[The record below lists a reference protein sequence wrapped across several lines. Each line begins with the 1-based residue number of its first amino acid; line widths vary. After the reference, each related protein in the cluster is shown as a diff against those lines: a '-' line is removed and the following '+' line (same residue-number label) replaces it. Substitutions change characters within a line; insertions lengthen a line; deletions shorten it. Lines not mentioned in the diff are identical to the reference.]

1 MKETIERLVQKYS
14 SMVLQIAYQYS
25 FNKSEAEDI
34 TQEVFIK
41 LYNNIKKI
49 KNEEH
54 IKAWLI
60 RVTINL
66 SIDYN
71 RNYWNK
77 NTTSLD
83 ENYKYFD
90 EESIP
95 HTFNFENNLSVTVV
109 DGGTGSP
116 DSEGKYFGVRK
127 ITTNIPAVF
136 SSSNGAILYGD
147 SSPKTSVST
156 LAGMDGVVT
165 VTTSCGQSK
174 TIRWR
179 AEIN

>member
-1 MKETIERLVQKYS
+1 MKGKIEHLVQKYS

-41 LYNNIKKI
+41 LYKNIKKI
-49 KNEEH
+49 KNNEH

-83 ENYKYFD
+83 DNYKYFD
-90 EESIP
+90 EE
-95 HTFNFENNLSVTVV
+95 TKDVFNELKKLTPEFRNIIYLYYYQGYKISEISEILSMNQNTVSSYLTRARKELKHILEQ
-109 DGGTGSP
+109 GG
-116 DSEGKYFGVRK
+116 E
-127 ITTNIPAVF
+127 
-136 SSSNGAILYGD
+136 LY
-147 SSPKTSVST
+147 
-156 LAGMDGVVT
+156 A
-165 VTTSCGQSK
+165 
-174 TIRWR
+174 
-179 AEIN
+179 

>member
-1 MKETIERLVQKYS
+1 MKGTIERLVQKYS

-90 EESIP
+90 EE
-95 HTFNFENNLSVTVV
+95 TKDVFNELKKLTPEYRNIIYLYYYQGYKINEISEILSMNQNTVSSYLTRARKELKHILEQ
-109 DGGTGSP
+109 GG
-116 DSEGKYFGVRK
+116 E
-127 ITTNIPAVF
+127 
-136 SSSNGAILYGD
+136 LY
-147 SSPKTSVST
+147 
-156 LAGMDGVVT
+156 A
-165 VTTSCGQSK
+165 
-174 TIRWR
+174 
-179 AEIN
+179 

>member
-1 MKETIERLVQKYS
+1 MKGTIEHLVQKYS

-34 TQEVFIK
+34 TQEVFIR

-90 EESIP
+90 EE
-95 HTFNFENNLSVTVV
+95 TKDVFNELKKLTPEYRNIIYLYYYQGYKISEISEILSMNQNTVSSYLNRARKELKHILEQ
-109 DGGTGSP
+109 GG
-116 DSEGKYFGVRK
+116 E
-127 ITTNIPAVF
+127 
-136 SSSNGAILYGD
+136 LY
-147 SSPKTSVST
+147 
-156 LAGMDGVVT
+156 A
-165 VTTSCGQSK
+165 
-174 TIRWR
+174 
-179 AEIN
+179 

>member
-1 MKETIERLVQKYS
+1 MKGTIERLVQKYS

-83 ENYKYFD
+83 DSYKYFD
-90 EESIP
+90 EE
-95 HTFNFENNLSVTVV
+95 TKDVFNEVKKLTPEFRNIIYLYYYQGYKISEISEILSMNQNTVSSYLNRARKELKHILEQ
-109 DGGTGSP
+109 GG
-116 DSEGKYFGVRK
+116 E
-127 ITTNIPAVF
+127 
-136 SSSNGAILYGD
+136 LY
-147 SSPKTSVST
+147 
-156 LAGMDGVVT
+156 A
-165 VTTSCGQSK
+165 
-174 TIRWR
+174 
-179 AEIN
+179 

>member
-1 MKETIERLVQKYS
+1 MKGKIEHLVQKYS

-90 EESIP
+90 EE
-95 HTFNFENNLSVTVV
+95 TKDVFNELKKLTPEYRNIIYLYYYQGYKISEISEILSMNQNTVSSYLNRARKELKHILEQ
-109 DGGTGSP
+109 GG
-116 DSEGKYFGVRK
+116 E
-127 ITTNIPAVF
+127 
-136 SSSNGAILYGD
+136 LY
-147 SSPKTSVST
+147 
-156 LAGMDGVVT
+156 A
-165 VTTSCGQSK
+165 
-174 TIRWR
+174 
-179 AEIN
+179 

>member
-1 MKETIERLVQKYS
+1 MKGKIECLIQEYS

-41 LYNNIKKI
+41 LFQNLKKI
-49 KNEEH
+49 KNKNH

-77 NTTSLD
+77 NTTSIN
-83 ENYKYFD
+83 ENFKYFD
-90 EESIP
+90 EE
-95 HTFNFENNLSVTVV
+95 TKDVFNELKKLTPEYRNIIYLYYYQGYKISEISEILSMNQNTVSSYLTRARKELKHILEQ
-109 DGGTGSP
+109 GG
-116 DSEGKYFGVRK
+116 E
-127 ITTNIPAVF
+127 
-136 SSSNGAILYGD
+136 LY
-147 SSPKTSVST
+147 
-156 LAGMDGVVT
+156 A
-165 VTTSCGQSK
+165 
-174 TIRWR
+174 
-179 AEIN
+179 

>member
-1 MKETIERLVQKYS
+1 MKGTIERLVQKYS

-41 LYNNIKKI
+41 LYKNIKKI
-49 KNEEH
+49 KNNEH

-83 ENYKYFD
+83 DSYKYFD
-90 EESIP
+90 EE
-95 HTFNFENNLSVTVV
+95 TKDVFNEVKKLTPEFRNIIYLYYYQGYKISEISEILSMNQNTVSSYLNRARKELKHILEQ
-109 DGGTGSP
+109 GG
-116 DSEGKYFGVRK
+116 E
-127 ITTNIPAVF
+127 
-136 SSSNGAILYGD
+136 LY
-147 SSPKTSVST
+147 
-156 LAGMDGVVT
+156 A
-165 VTTSCGQSK
+165 
-174 TIRWR
+174 
-179 AEIN
+179 

>member
-1 MKETIERLVQKYS
+1 MKGTIERLVQKYS

-83 ENYKYFD
+83 DNYKYFD
-90 EESIP
+90 EE
-95 HTFNFENNLSVTVV
+95 TKDVFNELKKLTPEFRNIIYLYYYQGYKISEISEILSMNQNTVSSYLTRARKELKHILEQ
-109 DGGTGSP
+109 GG
-116 DSEGKYFGVRK
+116 E
-127 ITTNIPAVF
+127 
-136 SSSNGAILYGD
+136 LY
-147 SSPKTSVST
+147 
-156 LAGMDGVVT
+156 A
-165 VTTSCGQSK
+165 
-174 TIRWR
+174 
-179 AEIN
+179 

>member
-1 MKETIERLVQKYS
+1 MKGTIERLVQKYS

-90 EESIP
+90 EE
-95 HTFNFENNLSVTVV
+95 TKDVFNELKKLTPEYRNIIYLYYYQGYKISEISEILSMNQNTVSSYLTRARKELKHILEQ
-109 DGGTGSP
+109 GG
-116 DSEGKYFGVRK
+116 E
-127 ITTNIPAVF
+127 
-136 SSSNGAILYGD
+136 LY
-147 SSPKTSVST
+147 
-156 LAGMDGVVT
+156 A
-165 VTTSCGQSK
+165 
-174 TIRWR
+174 
-179 AEIN
+179 

>member
-1 MKETIERLVQKYS
+1 MKGTIERLVQKYS

-41 LYNNIKKI
+41 LYKNIKKI
-49 KNEEH
+49 KNNEH

-83 ENYKYFD
+83 DNYKYFD
-90 EESIP
+90 EE
-95 HTFNFENNLSVTVV
+95 TKDVFNELKKLAPEFRNIIYLYYYQGYKISEISEILSMNQNTVSSYLNRARKELKNILEQ
-109 DGGTGSP
+109 GG
-116 DSEGKYFGVRK
+116 E
-127 ITTNIPAVF
+127 
-136 SSSNGAILYGD
+136 LY
-147 SSPKTSVST
+147 
-156 LAGMDGVVT
+156 A
-165 VTTSCGQSK
+165 
-174 TIRWR
+174 
-179 AEIN
+179 

>member
-1 MKETIERLVQKYS
+1 MKGTIERLVQKYS

-41 LYNNIKKI
+41 LYKNIRKI
-49 KNEEH
+49 KNNEH

-83 ENYKYFD
+83 DSYKYFD
-90 EESIP
+90 EE
-95 HTFNFENNLSVTVV
+95 TKDVFNEVKKLTPEFRNIIYLYYYQGYKISEISEILSMNQNTVSSYLNRARKELKHILEQ
-109 DGGTGSP
+109 GG
-116 DSEGKYFGVRK
+116 E
-127 ITTNIPAVF
+127 
-136 SSSNGAILYGD
+136 LY
-147 SSPKTSVST
+147 
-156 LAGMDGVVT
+156 A
-165 VTTSCGQSK
+165 
-174 TIRWR
+174 
-179 AEIN
+179 

>member
-1 MKETIERLVQKYS
+1 MKGTIERLVQKYS

-41 LYNNIKKI
+41 LYKNIKKI
-49 KNEEH
+49 KNNEH

-90 EESIP
+90 EE
-95 HTFNFENNLSVTVV
+95 TKDVFNELKKLTPEYRNIIYLYYYQGYKISEISEILSMNQNTVSSYLTRARKELKHILEQ
-109 DGGTGSP
+109 GG
-116 DSEGKYFGVRK
+116 E
-127 ITTNIPAVF
+127 
-136 SSSNGAILYGD
+136 LY
-147 SSPKTSVST
+147 
-156 LAGMDGVVT
+156 A
-165 VTTSCGQSK
+165 
-174 TIRWR
+174 
-179 AEIN
+179 

>member
-1 MKETIERLVQKYS
+1 MKGTIERLVQKYS

-49 KNEEH
+49 KNEKH

-90 EESIP
+90 EE
-95 HTFNFENNLSVTVV
+95 TKDVFNELKKLTPEYRNIIYLYYYQGYKISEISEILSMNQNTVSSYLTRARKELKQILEQ
-109 DGGTGSP
+109 GG
-116 DSEGKYFGVRK
+116 E
-127 ITTNIPAVF
+127 
-136 SSSNGAILYGD
+136 LY
-147 SSPKTSVST
+147 
-156 LAGMDGVVT
+156 A
-165 VTTSCGQSK
+165 
-174 TIRWR
+174 
-179 AEIN
+179 

>member
-1 MKETIERLVQKYS
+1 MKGTIERLVQKYS

-90 EESIP
+90 EE
-95 HTFNFENNLSVTVV
+95 TKDVFNELKKLTPEFRNIIYLYYYQGYKISEISEILSMNQNTVSSYLTRARKELKHILEQ
-109 DGGTGSP
+109 GG
-116 DSEGKYFGVRK
+116 E
-127 ITTNIPAVF
+127 
-136 SSSNGAILYGD
+136 LY
-147 SSPKTSVST
+147 
-156 LAGMDGVVT
+156 A
-165 VTTSCGQSK
+165 
-174 TIRWR
+174 
-179 AEIN
+179 

>member
-1 MKETIERLVQKYS
+1 MKGKIEHLVQKYS

-41 LYNNIKKI
+41 LYKNIKKI
-49 KNEEH
+49 KNNEH

-90 EESIP
+90 EE
-95 HTFNFENNLSVTVV
+95 TKDVFNELKKLTPEFRNIIYLYYYQGYKISEISEILSMNQNTVSSYLTRARKELKHILEQ
-109 DGGTGSP
+109 GG
-116 DSEGKYFGVRK
+116 E
-127 ITTNIPAVF
+127 
-136 SSSNGAILYGD
+136 LY
-147 SSPKTSVST
+147 
-156 LAGMDGVVT
+156 A
-165 VTTSCGQSK
+165 
-174 TIRWR
+174 
-179 AEIN
+179 

>member
-1 MKETIERLVQKYS
+1 MKGTIERLVQKYS

-41 LYNNIKKI
+41 LFQNLKKI
-49 KNEEH
+49 KNKNH

-83 ENYKYFD
+83 DSYKYFD
-90 EESIP
+90 EE
-95 HTFNFENNLSVTVV
+95 TKDVFNELKKLTPEFRNIIYLYYYQGYKISEISEILSMNQNTVSSYLNRARKELKHILEQ
-109 DGGTGSP
+109 GG
-116 DSEGKYFGVRK
+116 E
-127 ITTNIPAVF
+127 
-136 SSSNGAILYGD
+136 LY
-147 SSPKTSVST
+147 
-156 LAGMDGVVT
+156 A
-165 VTTSCGQSK
+165 
-174 TIRWR
+174 
-179 AEIN
+179 

>member
-1 MKETIERLVQKYS
+1 MKGTIERLVQKYS

-90 EESIP
+90 EE
-95 HTFNFENNLSVTVV
+95 TKDVFNELKKLTPEFRNIIYLYYYQGYKISEISEILSMNQNTVSSYLNRARKELKHILEQ
-109 DGGTGSP
+109 GG
-116 DSEGKYFGVRK
+116 E
-127 ITTNIPAVF
+127 
-136 SSSNGAILYGD
+136 LY
-147 SSPKTSVST
+147 
-156 LAGMDGVVT
+156 A
-165 VTTSCGQSK
+165 
-174 TIRWR
+174 
-179 AEIN
+179 

>member
-1 MKETIERLVQKYS
+1 MKGTIEHLVQKYS

-83 ENYKYFD
+83 DNYKYFD
-90 EESIP
+90 EE
-95 HTFNFENNLSVTVV
+95 TKDVFNELKKLTPEFRNIIYLYYYQGYKISEISEILSMNQNTVSSYLTRARKELKHILEQ
-109 DGGTGSP
+109 GG
-116 DSEGKYFGVRK
+116 E
-127 ITTNIPAVF
+127 
-136 SSSNGAILYGD
+136 LY
-147 SSPKTSVST
+147 
-156 LAGMDGVVT
+156 A
-165 VTTSCGQSK
+165 
-174 TIRWR
+174 
-179 AEIN
+179 

>member
-1 MKETIERLVQKYS
+1 MKGTIERLVQKYS

-83 ENYKYFD
+83 DNYKYFD
-90 EESIP
+90 EE
-95 HTFNFENNLSVTVV
+95 TKDVFNELKKLTPEYRNIIYLYYYQGYKISEISEILSMNQNTVSSYLNRARKELKHILEQ
-109 DGGTGSP
+109 GG
-116 DSEGKYFGVRK
+116 E
-127 ITTNIPAVF
+127 
-136 SSSNGAILYGD
+136 LY
-147 SSPKTSVST
+147 
-156 LAGMDGVVT
+156 A
-165 VTTSCGQSK
+165 
-174 TIRWR
+174 
-179 AEIN
+179 

>member
-1 MKETIERLVQKYS
+1 MKGTIERLVQKYS

-83 ENYKYFD
+83 DNYKYFD
-90 EESIP
+90 EE
-95 HTFNFENNLSVTVV
+95 TKDVFNELKKLTPEYRNIIYLYYYQGYKISEISEILSMNQNTVSSYLTRARKELKHILEQ
-109 DGGTGSP
+109 GG
-116 DSEGKYFGVRK
+116 E
-127 ITTNIPAVF
+127 
-136 SSSNGAILYGD
+136 LY
-147 SSPKTSVST
+147 
-156 LAGMDGVVT
+156 A
-165 VTTSCGQSK
+165 
-174 TIRWR
+174 
-179 AEIN
+179 

>member
-1 MKETIERLVQKYS
+1 MKGTIERLVQKYS

-41 LYNNIKKI
+41 LYKNIKKI
-49 KNEEH
+49 KNNEH

-71 RNYWNK
+71 QNYWNK

-90 EESIP
+90 EE
-95 HTFNFENNLSVTVV
+95 TKDVFNELKKLTPEYRNIIYLYYYQGYKISEISEILSMNQNTVSSYLTRARKELKHILEQ
-109 DGGTGSP
+109 GG
-116 DSEGKYFGVRK
+116 E
-127 ITTNIPAVF
+127 
-136 SSSNGAILYGD
+136 LY
-147 SSPKTSVST
+147 
-156 LAGMDGVVT
+156 A
-165 VTTSCGQSK
+165 
-174 TIRWR
+174 
-179 AEIN
+179 

>member
-1 MKETIERLVQKYS
+1 MKGTIEHLVQKYS

-83 ENYKYFD
+83 DNYKYFD
-90 EESIP
+90 EE
-95 HTFNFENNLSVTVV
+95 TKDVFNELKKLTPEFRNIIYLYYYQGYKISEISEILSMNQNTVSSYLGRARKELKHILEQ
-109 DGGTGSP
+109 GG
-116 DSEGKYFGVRK
+116 E
-127 ITTNIPAVF
+127 
-136 SSSNGAILYGD
+136 LY
-147 SSPKTSVST
+147 
-156 LAGMDGVVT
+156 A
-165 VTTSCGQSK
+165 
-174 TIRWR
+174 
-179 AEIN
+179 

>member
-1 MKETIERLVQKYS
+1 MKGTIERLVQKYS

-34 TQEVFIK
+34 TQEVFIR

-90 EESIP
+90 EE
-95 HTFNFENNLSVTVV
+95 TKDVFNELKKLTPEYRNIIYLYYYQGYKISEISEILSMNQNTVSSYLNRARKELKHILEQ
-109 DGGTGSP
+109 GG
-116 DSEGKYFGVRK
+116 E
-127 ITTNIPAVF
+127 
-136 SSSNGAILYGD
+136 LY
-147 SSPKTSVST
+147 
-156 LAGMDGVVT
+156 A
-165 VTTSCGQSK
+165 
-174 TIRWR
+174 
-179 AEIN
+179 

>member
-1 MKETIERLVQKYS
+1 MKGTIERLVQKYS

-71 RNYWNK
+71 RNYWNR

-90 EESIP
+90 EE
-95 HTFNFENNLSVTVV
+95 TKDVFNELKKLTPEYRNIIYLYYYQGYKISEISEILSMNQNTVSSYLTRARKELKHILEQ
-109 DGGTGSP
+109 GG
-116 DSEGKYFGVRK
+116 E
-127 ITTNIPAVF
+127 
-136 SSSNGAILYGD
+136 LY
-147 SSPKTSVST
+147 
-156 LAGMDGVVT
+156 A
-165 VTTSCGQSK
+165 
-174 TIRWR
+174 
-179 AEIN
+179 